1 MVFVTLNYPVC
12 AGVHSSLY
20 QIYCAQDGHKLFLQ
34 EAPET
39 LICKGN
45 GIKNM
50 AENKRKGKIVIDR
63 ERCKG
68 CHICMETC
76 PNNRIE
82 VDDALNKKGY
92 SPARF
97 KEKVSE
103 GEKGCVGCAQCATVC
118 PDVAIEVYRAK

>member
-1 MVFVTLNYPVC
+1 MAFIARAVGDVRMKAN
-12 AGVHSSLY
+12 
-20 QIYCAQDGHKLFLQ
+20 LQ
-34 EAPET
+34 
-39 LICKGN
+39 GN
-45 GIKNM
+45 GTKDMAKNP
-50 AENKRKGKIVIDR
+50 KKGKIVIDR

-68 CHICMETC
+68 CHICIEVC

-82 VDDALNKKGY
+82 VDEELNAKGY

-97 KEKVSE
+97 KETVNE